1 MIIQVE
7 FSQFICYV
15 LGRLGIPVADTRSY
29 LKLTN
34 FLNKT
39 CDTMSRKH
47 KCSTGFSP
55 QSLSWKL
62 DLSLPP
68 YDSITSLKLGMCLI
82 SSL

>member
-7 FSQFICYV
+7 FPQFICYV
-15 LGRLGIPVADTRSY
+15 GRLGIPVADTRSY